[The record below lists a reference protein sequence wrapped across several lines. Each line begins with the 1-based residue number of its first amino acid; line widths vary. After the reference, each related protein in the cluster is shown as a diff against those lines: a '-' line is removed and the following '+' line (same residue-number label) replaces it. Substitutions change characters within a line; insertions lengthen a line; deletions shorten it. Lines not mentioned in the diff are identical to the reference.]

1 MNRAGVFGLPEA
13 LGLVRGPVL
22 GPFDG
27 QRVEVWLRE
36 GEPAIAVLVEG
47 YPGDLRGLHRLAWSL
62 GCSHA
67 IARRQDR
74 TVLIEADESPEGP
87 VPARAL
93 ELGAG
98 DLARRL
104 ATASDPAPI
113 PGVVRELVRLAG
125 VWRDRLLRRCLAGHL
140 DWTETGLNLAVETPI
155 AGLLLGAGGGGGTEA
170 RMHRELEASGV
181 VIGAVPPG
189 LLALA
194 WDLHLARGVR
204 LAGADAVIGQRPPV
218 DRAGADRLVL
228 RRFAAWAGTDAMD
241 VGSVFV
247 PACGAGRLLLGCG
260 DWAATHSMQ
269 LYALDPDPRAVL
281 FATALVEREFG
292 SGLHCTVRAGH
303 PLVEADIDDDPLARM
318 IPGDARARL
327 QPADWSR
334 LFGGVD
340 RFDRVLIGNPA
351 VPLTLRTVVQRYVQG
366 RYGTAG
372 AGTDPALLLV
382 EAGARRLAPGGRM
395 YALYPATAYRAPT
408 ASAFRRWLAKRAEAL
423 VAAPGYCAVRAAA
436 EPLAAPLLAGPL
448 DGAPPVLRTYP
459 RSALNPGSWTLAD
472 PARDALIARLE
483 AGAARLGDVLLGG
496 VRCPAPVALDP
507 GELIG
512 ARDRRRLLRADRRAA
527 SAIRPVITP
536 EDVVRFGTARR
547 ASLFVIAAPLPPRAR
562 RAALE
567 LGIAPP
573 GTDLLP
579 PPSGPRLLFAEG
591 ASAPAFLCD
600 RFGRAVPTP
609 GVGTIAPADPFLA
622 GLLHAAPMA
631 VLIAERCPG
640 GLSARCLARL
650 PVRLPDPYDERER
663 QIGDEIATLAGQRL
677 AIEGRGGADAESHRE
692 AVEAAIDRAVERLY
706 GVSSS

>member
-1 MNRAGVFGLPEA
+1 MNRGAISGLPEA

-27 QRVEVWLRE
+27 QRVEAWLRN
-36 GEPAIAVLVEG
+36 GEPAVAVLVEG
-47 YPGDLRGLHRLAWSL
+47 DPDDLRGLHRIAWSL
-62 GCSHA
+62 GCFRA
-67 IARRQDR
+67 VARGRGR
-74 TVLIEADESPEGP
+74 TVLVEAAGSPADP
-87 VPARAL
+87 VPARVH
-93 ELGAG
+93 ELGPG

-104 ATASDPAPI
+104 VSAGAYATV
-113 PGVVRELVRLAG
+113 PGVVQELVRLAG
-125 VWRDRLLRRCLAGHL
+125 TWRERLLHRCLAGHQ
-140 DWTETGLNLAVETPI
+140 DWTETGLNRAVETPI
-155 AGLLLGAGGGGGTEA
+155 AGLLLGTGSGGGAEA

-204 LAGADAVIGQRPPV
+204 LAGADAVIGQRPPA
-218 DRAGADRLVL
+218 DRAGAERPVL
-228 RRFAAWAGTDAMD
+228 RRFAAWAGTDTD
-241 VGSVFV
+241 GVGSVLV
-247 PACGAGRLLLGCG
+247 PACGAGRLLLECG
-260 DWAATHSMQ
+260 DWAATHSIQ

-292 SGLHCTVRAGH
+292 RRLACTVRAGH
-303 PLVEADIDDDPLARM
+303 PLVETGLYEDPLARL
-318 IPGDARARL
+318 IPEDARARL
-327 QPADWSR
+327 QPADWGH

-340 RFDRVLIGNPA
+340 AFDRVLIGNPA

-366 RYGTAG
+366 RYKSAG

-382 EAGARRLAPGGRM
+382 EAGARHLAPGGRV
-395 YALYPATAYRAPT
+395 YALYPAAAYRAPT
-408 ASAFRRWLAKRAEAL
+408 ASLFRRWLAKRVEAL

-436 EPLAAPLLAGPL
+436 EPLAAPLLAGAL
-448 DGAPPVLRTYP
+448 TGAAPVLRTYP
-459 RSALNPGSWTLAD
+459 RSALDAGSWTLTD
-472 PARDALIARLE
+472 PARNALIARLE
-483 AGAARLGDVLLGG
+483 AGAAPLGDILLGG
-496 VRCPAPVALDP
+496 VRGPAPVVLDP

-527 SAIRPVITP
+527 AAIRPVIMP
-536 EDVVRFGTARR
+536 EGVVRFGSART

-562 RAALE
+562 GAALE

-573 GTDLLP
+573 ETDLVP

-591 ASAPAFLCD
+591 APAPAFLCD
-600 RFGRAVPTP
+600 EFGRAVPGP
-609 GVGTIAPADPFLA
+609 GVGTIAPGDLFLF

-640 GLSARCLARL
+640 GLTTRCLARL

-663 QIGDEIATLAGQRL
+663 RIGDEIATLAGQRL
-677 AIEGRGGADAESHRE
+677 AIEGRGGVDAEPRRE
-692 AVEAAIDRAVERLY
+692 AIEVAIDRAVERLY
-706 GVSSS
+706 GLSSR